1 MHACVALGRCVAFGR
16 PKMSVWGHAGARSA
30 PAKVACNPAFAH
42 LLGKILGV
50 LGGGTIF
57 GFLFQTHHA
66 TIIRISC
73 RLSVRLRRSRSNKS
87 TEYSRSRGLL
97 NYRISQ

>member
-1 MHACVALGRCVAFGR
+1 ML
-16 PKMSVWGHAGARSA
+16 GARLPKLHAIPRSHTFLV
-30 PAKVACNPAFAH
+30 KYWGFW
-42 LLGKILGV
+42 
-50 LGGGTIF
+50 GGGTIF